1 MTVTAPALPTT
12 RLVAAGWIAYALDA
26 GPSVVGLTLPQD
38 PSKWFETGFIQV
50 GPVVGGT
57 PDAYVPLR
65 KPVVSVHCWGVNGT
79 PSTTPGGPLNVSNKP
94 PWNRTAQ
101 LAERIVA
108 AAQSMRTSGAARQV
122 SMLVGGYAHATVHSA
137 RLLTEPREVFSDAA
151 SYAHYQ
157 FDLALLWT
165 PQEF

>member
-38 PSKWFETGFIQV
+38 PSKWYQTGFIQV
-50 GPVVGGT
+50 GPVVGGS
-57 PDAYVPLR
+57 PNPYVPIR
-65 KPVVSVHCWGVNGT
+65 KAVVSVHCWGVNGT

-101 LAERIVA
+101 LAEQIA
-108 AAQSMRTSGAARQV
+108 NAAQSMRTSGAARQV

-137 RLLTEPREVFSDAA
+137 YLLTVPREIFGDTA

-157 FDLALLWT
+157 FDLSVTWT